1 MHLTKSF
8 FAWIKAIFNDEKCF
22 LFHHKGSFLSSD
34 NFFAWLFGCM
44 GKRLDKKNKTML
56 RSYRIAFRSVSQYYT
71 VWREHTFLTFVLI
84 MSLKTLSIILT
95 CCDGK
100 KNNHLKKILR
110 KYSNTNNK
118 KMLKESKIHLLW
130 IDDAVASF
138 ITSTIQMQM
147 SIWRSELGVDNMK

>member
-71 VWREHTFLTFVLI
+71 VWCEHTFLTTFVLI
-84 MSLKTLSIILT
+84 MSLKTLSIILK
-95 CCDGK
+95 CFDGK
-100 KNNHLKKILR
+100 KTTIWKKYRESTAILTTKKCR
-110 KYSNTNNK
+110 KNQK
-118 KMLKESKIHLLW
+118 
-130 IDDAVASF
+130 F
-138 ITSTIQMQM
+138 ICF
-147 SIWRSELGVDNMK
+147 R